1 MTNDEMAE
9 MIAERNGNQR
19 FCKNCDDCCQPY
31 NSTDDCFKSAMEA
44 MDWKDEQFAKEKESF
59 FKEYRKEILD
69 ACIYD
74 FEQKKQQL
82 FDKAMKVICDGCAQR
97 VACEFHNWK
106 TCCTKEELIKAMEE

>member
-19 FCKNCDDCCQPY
+19 YCKNCDDCCQPY
-31 NSTDDCFKSAMEA
+31 NSTDDCFKSAMQA
-44 MDWKDEQFAKEKESF
+44 MQWKDEQHAKEKESF

-74 FEQKKQQL
+74 FEQKKQQWI
-82 FDKAMKVICDGCAQR
+82 DKAWNWLTSQKGERTIDDFKQAMKG
-97 VACEFHNWK
+97 E
-106 TCCTKEELIKAMEE
+106 